1 MRGDPSSPLF
11 AHEDVDKTK
20 HPLMRL
26 LRLTLYKL
34 RYTQN
39 MLIRMH
45 RTYFVEYGL
54 DESTRRHHLEN
65 LRKRIT
71 EPEITWRQFIHVL
84 SDILNIRLKRISIT
98 FDVRETVTDE
108 CGKSK
113 VVTRELT
120 IHSDE
125 AAETICQTQET

>member
-11 AHEDVDKTK
+11 ECEDVDKTK

-34 RYTQN
+34 GYTQN

-45 RTYFVEYGL
+45 KNYYSDYKL

-71 EPEITWRQFIHVL
+71 ETDITWRQFVHVL
-84 SDILNIRLKRISIT
+84 SDILNIRIKRVSIT
-98 FDVRETVTDE
+98 FDICETAIGAD
-108 CGKSK
+108 GKSK
-113 VVTRELT
+113 AVTRELT

-125 AAETICQTQET
+125 AADSTCQTQET